1 MKLYPVLAAVVL
13 PILASCSATS
23 RTRATAQTGL
33 VPYEREEAV
42 KRQPLSDDKN
52 SPLNDMTAADG
63 KVGMTVA
70 QF

>member
-1 MKLYPVLAAVVL
+1 MKLPLILAASVL
-13 PILASCSATS
+13 PMMGSCSTTS
-23 RTRATAQTGL
+23 RTTAQTGL

-63 KVGMTVA
+63 KVGMTIA

>member
-1 MKLYPVLAAVVL
+1 MKLLPLLAAATL
-13 PILASCSATS
+13 PMLASCSTTA
-23 RTRATAQTGL
+23 RTTATAQTGL

-42 KRQPLSDDKN
+42 RRKPLSDDPN